1 MRLSASD
8 EDAPANLRR
17 DCILSIRVRESAQ
30 TFLGAKVTEDVRWTD
45 SRIPDANQHLALAH
59 LLHKLRSVQPPEV
72 RHTLNMAQCLPVGA
86 MDEPARQVY
95 VALSGDPLER
105 REVPCRLWRFEV
117 LLILVRDTE
126 RKGLGQLERWGK
138 QKRCVNGPWPAATLG
153 SVARQTAPSWSPCRR
168 PRSSTRG
175 SELPSRC
182 FGGSGT
188 VRARE
193 SRQIRLSVRADSSV
207 RGA

>member
-72 RHTLNMAQCLPVGA
+72 RHTLNMAQCLSVGA

-95 VALSGDPLER
+95 VALGGDPLER

-117 LLILVRDTE
+117 LLILVRDT
-126 RKGLGQLERWGK
+126 KGGAWVSLED
-138 QKRCVNGPWPAATLG
+138 
-153 SVARQTAPSWSPCRR
+153 
-168 PRSSTRG
+168 
-175 SELPSRC
+175 
-182 FGGSGT
+182 GGS
-188 VRARE
+188 R
-193 SRQIRLSVRADSSV
+193 